1 MDSHP
6 EDTEIKPIIRLTGF
20 RRPASVVAGP
30 VAGIARLAT
39 DRRGAVSIIGVFSL
53 VSMIGIAAFS
63 IELGQ
68 GHQKKIRF
76 QGAADAAALAAANAY
91 VTNPVDATLTTAAQD
106 VARANGIAS
115 GDVTVSHLTNFSATV
130 ADAVQVTI
138 RQPVPL
144 YFARIF
150 TTSATYD
157 VTITAVASLSSAS
170 AVPCILALSSGT
182 GVSLSGGTKISAPDC
197 AIVSNSS
204 ISATGGSSITAKATQ
219 SSGAT
224 STAGGS
230 TIKASGSITYGTS
243 ASAEGGSSLQGKQV
257 KRSNRTADPL
267 ASSAALA
274 TAFGKLGSF
283 TAPTMPTVP
292 AGSDLSLGYYP
303 TTMTFDGRTGTLADN
318 IWTFPAGTYN
328 IRNLNTAGLK
338 LKIPGPS
345 TVTVSGSVTVGGNGG
360 LLLGDGPVT
369 MAGPIS
375 LGGGSTTTIGA
386 GRHHFGQMSI
396 SGNATIG
403 AGDLDVTGSIFVDG
417 GISVSIGAGKYAI
430 GNNGSGTAIH
440 LSGSSTLTFGD
451 GAFSAN
457 GAVTTS
463 GGSTLVFGSA
473 ANHLINGN
481 LNLNGNSTFG
491 AATYTINGSFTNNT
505 GGTMTGSNVS
515 FILAGTLNASGGT
528 SIDLAAPGAGSSVGV
543 ADILFATK
551 STAATLL
558 GGGTHDRYS
567 GVIYVPNSDF
577 QMSGGATAT
586 GPCFSIIAST
596 VTLAG
601 GPSAATACPS
611 MGNGGGSGNVSLIR

>member
-1 MDSHP
+1 MA
-6 EDTEIKPIIRLTGF
+6 L
-20 RRPASVVAGP
+20 P
-30 VAGIARLAT
+30 VGSGAGIARLAK
-39 DRRGAVSIIGVFSL
+39 DRRGGVSIIGVFSL
-53 VSMIGIAAFS
+53 VSIIGIAAFS

-91 VTNPVDATLTTAAQD
+91 VTNPVDATLTVAAQD

-115 GDVTVSHLTNFSATV
+115 ADVTVSHLTNFSATV

-157 VTITAVASLSSAS
+157 VSITAVASLSSAS

-204 ISATGGSSITAKATQ
+204 ISVTGGSSIGAKATQ

-230 TIKASGSITYGTS
+230 TITASGSITYGTS

-257 KRSNRTADPL
+257 KRSNKTADPL

-303 TTMTFDGRTGTLADN
+303 TTMMFDGRTGTLADN

-345 TVTVSGSVTVGGNGG
+345 TVTVSGSVTVGGGGG
-360 LLLGDGPVT
+360 LILGDGPVT
-369 MAGPIS
+369 IAGPVS
-375 LGGGSTTTIGA
+375 LGGGTSMTIGA
-386 GRHHFGQMSI
+386 GRHYFGQMSI
-396 SGNATIG
+396 SGGAVATIG
-403 AGDLDVTGSIFVDG
+403 AGDLDVTGALLVDG
-417 GISVSIGAGKYAI
+417 GGSRVSIGAGKYAI
-430 GNNGSGTAIH
+430 GNNGSGTAIN
-440 LSGSSTLTFGD
+440 LSGGSTLTFGD

-481 LNLNGNSTFG
+481 LNLNGSSTFG
-491 AATYTINGSFTNNT
+491 AGTYTINGSFTNNT
-505 GGTMTGSNVS
+505 GGTMAGSNVS
-515 FILAGTLNASGGT
+515 FILAGTLNAAGGT
-528 SIDLAAPGAGSSVGV
+528 SIDLAAPAAGSSVAV
-543 ADILFATK
+543 AEILFATK
-551 STAATLL
+551 STSATVL

-611 MGNGGGSGNVSLIR
+611 MGNGGGSGNVSLVR